1 MVQQGLE
8 HFVYQDFRKTPGIS
22 SIWEWI
28 KKESEWLT
36 SAKLGYK
43 FVNFVVHVFY
53 VFELL
58 LLDTSKGTWNYSVT
72 PETMVNEWV

>member
-8 HFVYQDFRKTPGIS
+8 HFVYQDFRKTAGIS

-43 FVNFVVHVFY
+43 
-53 VFELL
+53 
-58 LLDTSKGTWNYSVT
+58 LDKLCCTCILRVWIAFTGHIKGDLK
-72 PETMVNEWV
+72 